1 MNILAIDTCFAA
13 CSAAVCVDC
22 GGPAERIAAR
32 FEPMQT
38 GHAERLVAMVEEVM
52 REARL
57 SFAALDRIAVT
68 TGPGSFVGTRVGVSA
83 ARAFALASG
92 ARIVGLSS
100 LAAIARQAAVARQGA
115 LAPSLPICVVVDARR
130 DEVYAQLFDSAGV
143 DAQSVPQLLSLTQAI
158 QIESNGPYVYV
169 GTGRSA
175 SDDRSYTVHELM
187 LPDARYLFDAARLA
201 DPVFDLPAPLY
212 LRPPDAK
219 PPTAVLLQR
228 R

>member
-22 GGPAERIAAR
+22 GDPSERIAAR

-52 REARL
+52 GECGL
-57 SFAALDRIAVT
+57 SFAALDLIAVT

-100 LAAIARQAAVARQGA
+100 LAALARQGA
-115 LAPSLPICVVVDARR
+115 LALTPTLPICVVVDARR
-130 DEVYAQLFDSAGV
+130 DEVYAQLFDSAGI
-143 DAQSVPQLLSLTQAI
+143 DAQSVPQLVSHTQACR
-158 QIESNGPYVYV
+158 IESVDPYVYV

-175 SDDRSYTVHELM
+175 SDHVSYPVHELM
-187 LPDARYLFDAARLA
+187 LPDARYLFDAARRA
-201 DPVFDLPAPLY
+201 DPDFDRAVPLY

-219 PPTAVLLQR
+219 PPTAVALQR